1 MLFYLEICPDFSL
14 DSAYQL
20 CFHLQIDQEA
30 VKRPQFVR
38 FPSLSDLKPVT
49 QRCHP
54 ERDAKGKWP
63 QCDYGHLVALRR
75 VTEC

>member
-1 MLFYLEICPDFSL
+1 MSQFLSGFCLSIVFSFADRSGSSEVHNL
-14 DSAYQL
+14 SGFL
-20 CFHLQIDQEA
+20 C
-30 VKRPQFVR
+30 
-38 FPSLSDLKPVT
+38 LSHLKPVT